1 MIYKDNN
8 LYFNFVHM
16 QENTSN
22 TKSIIANNITWID
35 IRDPKQKNLD
45 KLQGTVNLHPLI
57 SRQLL
62 PPIHRP
68 KIEEYPDQ
76 LFMVLHFPVYD
87 AQKRENQPIELD
99 IVITSKYLIT
109 VHSEIIP
116 SLDIFFNDCEHQDY
130 YQKQYFKSSGRLILG
145 LLDWM
150 IDECLPM
157 LDHVSE
163 RMFDIENH
171 VFKGDEKAMVSEIAA
186 VKHDLINF
194 RRAIKPQRSVLETL
208 EKKYMRLYGPELKA
222 LTQEVVGS
230 NIRVWN
236 ILENNQE
243 LINSLEQTNNSLLSY
258 KLNDIMRFLTVI
270 SFIVFPL
277 TVIINFFGMSVF
289 NNVPLIGNPHT
300 WQVIIALMF
309 VSTVIMVIY
318 FKKKKWL

>member
-1 MIYKDNN
+1 
-8 LYFNFVHM
+8 M
-16 QENTSN
+16 QENIQN
-22 TKSIIANNITWID
+22 IKSITANNINWID
-35 IRDPKQKNLD
+35 IQNPEQKDLD
-45 KLQGTVNLHPLI
+45 RLKETINLHPMI

-76 LFMVLHFPVYD
+76 LFIVLHFPVYD
-87 AQKRENQPIELD
+87 EKKRENQPIELD
-99 IVITSKYLIT
+99 VIITPKYLIT
-109 VHSEIIP
+109 THSEIIP
-116 SLDIFFNDCEHQDY
+116 SLDIFFSDCKHQDY
-130 YQKQYFKSSGRLILG
+130 HQKQYFKSTNRLVLR

-208 EKKYMRLYGPELKA
+208 EKKYQRLYGPELKS
-222 LTQEVVGS
+222 LTQEVIGS

-258 KLNDIMRFLTVI
+258 KLNDVMRFLTVL
-270 SFIVFPL
+270 SFITFPL
-277 TVIINFFGMSVF
+277 SIIVGFFGMGIF
-289 NNVPLIGNPHT
+289 NNSSLVNNILILP
-300 WQVIIALMF
+300 IILFIMF
-309 VSTVIMVIY
+309 ISTTIMIIY